1 MAPKDKNSDASN
13 LDMPKTSYKVLPLSE
28 KVKVLGFI
36 RKEKNRMLK
45 LLRSMV
51 RTILLFMKL

>member
-1 MAPKDKNSDASN
+1 MAPKDKNSDANN